1 MTQPIRVTFTLDQRE
16 IDALTQPDG
25 MIGRAVANAAEVTV
39 RRAQANVD
47 RYGRVRTGAMRRSIQ
62 AGELRGTPSTVS
74 VQVGAT
80 ESYSIYQ
87 HEGTSRGI
95 TPAPFLTD
103 ALRELRPDDFRAD

>member
-1 MTQPIRVTFTLDQRE
+1 MTQPIKVTFTPNRRE

-25 MIGRAVANAAEVTV
+25 MVGRAVANAAEVTV
-39 RRAQANVD
+39 QRAQANVD
-47 RYGRVRTGAMRRSIQ
+47 RYGRVQTGAMRRSVQ
-62 AGELRGTPSTVS
+62 ASEVQGTSNAVS

-103 ALRELRPDDFRAD
+103 ALSELRPDDFQAD

>member
-1 MTQPIRVTFTLDQRE
+1 MTQPIKVTFTPNQQE

-25 MIGRAVANAAEVTV
+25 MIGRATASAAQVAVQ
-39 RRAQANVD
+39 RAQANVD
-47 RYGRVRTGAMRRSIQ
+47 RYGRVRTGAMRSSIQ
-62 AGELRGTPSTVS
+62 ASEVQGTPNAVS
-74 VQVGAT
+74 VQIGAT

-103 ALRELRPDDFRAD
+103 ALSELRPDDFRAD